1 MFPAQFQGV
10 SAKVFG
16 VEGCVKGVSRVCQG
30 CFKGVLRVLQMSSRG
45 CFDCV

>member
-16 VEGCVKGVSRVCQG
+16 VGGCVKGVSRVFQG
-30 CFKGVLRVLQMSSRG
+30 CSKGVTNEFQGV
-45 CFDCV
+45 F

>member
-16 VEGCVKGVSRVCQG
+16 VEGCVKGVSSVQGVPRVFQG
-30 CFKGVLRVLQMSSRG
+30 CSKGVSNEFQGV
-45 CFDCV
+45 F